1 MLEALVFSSVSEIH
15 PIALPQRFGMSS
27 VIIIDVSGDAHTS
40 TTVILREVFDI
51 TRWSHTHLDTYTYYK
66 IT

>member
-1 MLEALVFSSVSEIH
+1 
-15 PIALPQRFGMSS
+15 MSS